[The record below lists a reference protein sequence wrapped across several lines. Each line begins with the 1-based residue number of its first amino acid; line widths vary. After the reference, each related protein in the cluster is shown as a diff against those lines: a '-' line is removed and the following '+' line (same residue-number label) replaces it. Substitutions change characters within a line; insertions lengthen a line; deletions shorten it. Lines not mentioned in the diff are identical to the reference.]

1 MPYSPLG
8 RGLLTGALTDTGRL
22 ADDDF
27 RRTLPRFADDAL
39 ARNLELVAVVREIAT
54 ARDATPGQVAL
65 AWLLA
70 KGQDVVPIPGTKRVR
85 YLEENVGALGVTL
98 SADDMTRLDDLLPE
112 GDRYPD
118 MTWVERNTPT
128 PAR

>member
-22 ADDDF
+22 DDDDF
-27 RRTLPRFADDAL
+27 RRTLPRLADDAL
-39 ARNLELVAVVREIAT
+39 ARNLELVAVVRKIAT
-54 ARDATPGQVAL
+54 ALDATPGQAL

-70 KGQDVVPIPGTKRVR
+70 QGQDVVPIPGTKRVR

-98 SADDMTRLDDLLPE
+98 SADDMTLLDDLLRR
-112 GDRYPD
+112 GAAATATR
-118 MTWVERNTPT
+118 T
-128 PAR
+128 

>member
-1 MPYSPLG
+1 VPYSPLG
-8 RGLLTGALTDTGRL
+8 RGLLTGALTDTARL
-22 ADDDF
+22 DDDDF

-54 ARDATPGQVAL
+54 ALDATPGQAL

-70 KGQDVVPIPGTKRVR
+70 QGQDVVPIPGTKRVR

-98 SADDMTRLDDLLPE
+98 SADDMTLLDDLLRRGRRRRPLP
-112 GDRYPD
+112 GLDFTSP
-118 MTWVERNTPT
+118 
-128 PAR
+128 

>member
-22 ADDDF
+22 DDDDF
-27 RRTLPRFADDAL
+27 RRTLPRLADDAL

-54 ARDATPGQVAL
+54 ALDATPGQAL

-70 KGQDVVPIPGTKRVR
+70 QGQDVVPIPGTKRVR

-98 SADDMTRLDDLLPE
+98 SADDMTLLDDLLRRGRRRPLP
-112 GDRYPD
+112 GLDFTSP
-118 MTWVERNTPT
+118 
-128 PAR
+128 

>member
-1 MPYSPLG
+1 M
-8 RGLLTGALTDTGRL
+8 
-22 ADDDF
+22 
-27 RRTLPRFADDAL
+27 
-39 ARNLELVAVVREIAT
+39 RNLELVAVVREIAT

-70 KGQDVVPIPGTKRVR
+70 QGEDIVPIPGTKRVR
-85 YLEENVGALGVTL
+85 YLEENIGALGVTL
-98 SADDMTRLDDLLPE
+98 SADDRTRLDALLPE